1 MTLGSSDGQSA
12 DTAPEFLPTVPRSF
26 FDMCCLFQPE
36 PCPLDNLLLIIPT
49 SDRKK
54 LGASF
59 WHTVLQITPYAVV
72 ICWYIDIDLGRIL
85 GGDIP

>member
-1 MTLGSSDGQSA
+1 MVSPQTQPLNSYRLYHDH
-12 DTAPEFLPTVPRSF
+12 F

-36 PCPLDNLLLIIPT
+36 PCPLDNFLLIIPT